1 MPAVQTQF
9 NAFHAAIKLDEDDE
23 KETLQTKRDTLLRA
37 LKANLPSTAP
47 KFTSFHQGSYSMHT
61 GVVPL
66 NGNFDI
72 DIGIVF
78 ECERKAYPDP
88 VVLKKIVRDAL
99 DTHGRTVNIRRPCV
113 TVNYMTGDVTNYH
126 VDLAIYAQRADGL
139 LDLAKGKE
147 HSATEHRVWE
157 TSDPEQLTKL
167 ICGRFSDD
175 AERAQYR
182 RCIRYMKRWRDYQF
196 LKGGPL
202 SIAITVAAYKWFQPK
217 KAATGTYLDLEALL
231 AFVEAMLA
239 GVTHQSTDEGL
250 HKRLS
255 VALLVTPYGDLT
267 AKMSKT
273 QMETFLT
280 ALQNLR
286 DALVKA
292 SNDPVPEDACKVLA
306 GQFGSAFPIPE
317 KADTAKAVR
326 APVVHTGNSA

>member
-9 NAFHAAIKLDEDDE
+9 NAFHSAIKLDIDDE
-23 KETLQTKRDTLLRA
+23 KATLQAKRDTLLRA
-37 LKANLPSTAP
+37 LDANLPKDAP
-47 KFTSFHQGSYSMHT
+47 AYTSFHQGSYSMHT

-66 NGNFDI
+66 NGNYDI
-72 DIGIVF
+72 DVGIIF
-78 ECERKAYPDP
+78 DCERSAYPDP

-126 VDLAIYAQRADGL
+126 VDLAIYAQRSDGL

-147 HSATEHRVWE
+147 HSATEHRIWE
-157 TSDPEQLTKL
+157 TSNPKELTKL
-167 ICGRFSDD
+167 ICGRFSDA
-175 AERAQYR
+175 AELAQYR

-202 SIAITVAAYKWFQPK
+202 SIAITVAAYRWFQPK

-231 AFVEAMLA
+231 AFVESMLA
-239 GVTHQSTDEGL
+239 EATWQMHDEGP

-255 VALLVTPYGDLT
+255 VPLLVTPYGDLT

-273 QMETFLT
+273 QMESFLT
-280 ALQNLR
+280 ALQNFR

-292 SNDPVPEDACKVLA
+292 YNDPVPEDACKVLA
-306 GQFGSAFPIPE
+306 GQFGTAFPIPE

>member
-72 DIGIVF
+72 DIGIIF

-217 KAATGTYLDLEALL
+217 KADLSRPRSAP
-231 AFVEAMLA
+231 
-239 GVTHQSTDEGL
+239 GVRRGDARGGD
-250 HKRLS
+250 LS
-255 VALLVTPYGDLT
+255 VYRRGPAQAPQRCAAGHPVRRLDRQDVQNANGDLPDR
-267 AKMSKT
+267 AAELARRPR
-273 QMETFLT
+273 QGFQRPC
-280 ALQNLR
+280 AGRRLQG
-286 DALVKA
+286 
-292 SNDPVPEDACKVLA
+292 ACR
-306 GQFGSAFPIPE
+306 PI
-317 KADTAKAVR
+317 R
-326 APVVHTGNSA
+326 

>member
-72 DIGIVF
+72 DIGIIF

-239 GVTHQSTDEGL
+239 GVTYQSTDEGL

-306 GQFGSAFPIPE
+306 GQFGSAFTIPE